1 MRPGLHLDVFM
12 HRSSRKLLECSRRL
26 LGSRPFPPPPLFV
39 APFVKPRTKW
49 KIGRTT
55 TRSPLALSFSR
66 AISLSLS
73 FFSVSLSPL
82 IFIVSFF
89 VFFFV
94 SSTVTAADS
103 PSLRRGGSPCAALN
117 SMCQQIRP
125 LRSEAAYPS
134 RIIRSKG
141 RFSAAQGRS
150 SCLEGRVTFHARYA

>member
-49 KIGRTT
+49 KIGRTHPLT
-55 TRSPLALSFSR
+55 SRSFILSCY
-66 AISLSLS
+66 LSLS
-73 FFSVSLSPL
+73 FFSVSLSSL